1 MFTASGFVGTGLGAM
16 SWGLEVDDKAC
27 EGNEDF
33 MQLTASSRLVGDGA
47 SPRSLGSGCVC
58 AVVVA
63 CWFELKKS
71 TPLRGQSICS
81 RSGQGS
87 GLCFLQVLYKYTGL
101 QGLHKTGLKGG
112 GWDSNLFVVLT
123 STDGV

>member
-16 SWGLEVDDKAC
+16 SWGLKVGDKAC
-27 EGNEDF
+27 KGNEDF

-81 RSGQGS
+81 RSGQGERVMLLA
-87 GLCFLQVLYKYTGL
+87 GALQVYGSTG
-101 QGLHKTGLKGG
+101 
-112 GWDSNLFVVLT
+112 S
-123 STDGV
+123 S